1 MPAQRHERYGLW
13 DNFVRGCYF
22 LFCLFVDV
30 AIAGQVWV
38 DTRATWGAAGGA
50 AALGVLAALIIVEI
64 WLYFLLWRDARISVT
79 EANVSPTIIREPGQT
94 VRIEILV
101 HNDGFK
107 GARGLSLEAIVD
119 GKSVGKTTV
128 NIEKDGIKSVSLD
141 WAAQKGAHDLRI
153 RAEPGAGK
161 GRRGWFWQRSAGV
174 EVFAGDFSI
183 RLGKRVVK
191 QKEVVVRSE
200 VEEVD
205 EGNASVD

>member
-22 LFCLFVDV
+22 LFCLFVNV

-50 AALGVLAALIIVEI
+50 AALGVLAALVIVEI

-79 EANVSPTIIREPGQT
+79 EANVSPTIIRESGQT

-101 HNDGFK
+101 HNDGLK
-107 GARGLSLEAIVD
+107 AAPGVSLVAMVD
-119 GKSVGKTTV
+119 GKDVGRSTV
-128 NIEKDGIKSVSLD
+128 DIPKDGIKSVSLE
-141 WAAQKGAHDLRI
+141 WVAVKGAHDLRI
-153 RAEPGAGK
+153 VAEPGAGK
-161 GRRGWFWQRSAGV
+161 GRRGRFWQRSTGV

-183 RLGKRVVK
+183 RLGKSVVK
-191 QKEVVVRSE
+191 QKDVVGQDKEGEGDRSE
-200 VEEVD
+200 ATVE
-205 EGNASVD
+205 